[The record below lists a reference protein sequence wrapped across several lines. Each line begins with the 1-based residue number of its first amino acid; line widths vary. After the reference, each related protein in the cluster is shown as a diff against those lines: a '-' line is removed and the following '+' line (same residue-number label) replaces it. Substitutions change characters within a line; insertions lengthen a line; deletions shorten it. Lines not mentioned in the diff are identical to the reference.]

1 MAESIHNKLKRV
13 RKPRVH
19 ITYDVETNG
28 AVAKKDIPFVMGVM
42 GDYSGDNTKDKKAL
56 KDRKFSQ
63 IDRDNFND
71 IMAKTAPKLNLKV
84 ANTLADD
91 GSELSI
97 ALDFNHMEDFE
108 PHKIVEQVEPL
119 KKLLQT
125 RDRLRDLLSKAD
137 RSDELEDILENIL
150 NNTDALSSLSSE
162 LGVNAENN
170 EGDK

>member
-28 AVAKKDIPFVMGVM
+28 AVAKKEIPFVMGVM
-42 GDYSGDNTKDKKAL
+42 GDYSGDNAKDKKAL

-84 ANTLADD
+84 ENTLAGD
-91 GSELSI
+91 GSEMSV

-119 KKLLQT
+119 KKLLET

-137 RSDELEDILENIL
+137 RSEELEDILENIL
-150 NNTDALSSLSSE
+150 NNTEALSSLSGE
-162 LGVNAENN
+162 LGVNNDN

>member
-28 AVAKKDIPFVMGVM
+28 TVAKKEIPFVMGVM
-42 GDYSGDNTKDKKAL
+42 GDYSGDNTKDKKQL

-71 IMAKTAPKLNLKV
+71 IMAKTAPKLDLKV
-84 ANTLADD
+84 NNTLADD
-91 GSELSI
+91 GSEMSVSLN
-97 ALDFNHMEDFE
+97 FNHMEDFE
-108 PHKIVEQVEPL
+108 PHKIVDQVAPL
-119 KKLLQT
+119 KKLLET

-137 RSDELEDILENIL
+137 RSEELEDILENIL
-150 NNTDALSSLSSE
+150 NNTEALASISGE
-162 LGVNAENN
+162 LGVETANS

>member
-28 AVAKKDIPFVMGVM
+28 TVAKKEIPFVMGVM

-71 IMAKTAPKLNLKV
+71 IMAKTAPKLDLKV
-84 ANTLADD
+84 KNTLADD
-91 GSELSI
+91 DSEISVS
-97 ALDFNHMEDFE
+97 LDFNHMEDFE
-108 PHKIVEQVEPL
+108 PHKIVDQVAPL
-119 KKLLQT
+119 KKLLET

-137 RSDELEDILENIL
+137 RSEELEDILENIL
-150 NNTDALSSLSSE
+150 NNTEALASLSGE
-162 LGVNAENN
+162 LGVNDQSQ
-170 EGDK
+170 GDNT

>member
-28 AVAKKDIPFVMGVM
+28 AVAKKEIPFVMGVM

-71 IMAKTAPKLNLKV
+71 IMAKTAPKLDLKV
-84 ANTLADD
+84 ENTLADD
-91 GSELSI
+91 GSEMSVS
-97 ALDFNHMEDFE
+97 LDFNHMEDFE
-108 PHKIVEQVEPL
+108 PHKIVDQVEPL
-119 KKLLQT
+119 KKLLET
-125 RDRLRDLLSKAD
+125 RDKLRDLLSKAD
-137 RSDELEDILENIL
+137 RSEELEDILENIL
-150 NNTDALSSLSSE
+150 NNTEALSSLSGE
-162 LGVNAENN
+162 LGVEQENN

>member
-28 AVAKKDIPFVMGVM
+28 AVAKKEIPFVMGVM

-84 ANTLADD
+84 ENTLADD
-91 GSELSI
+91 GSEM
-97 ALDFNHMEDFE
+97 AVDLDFNHMEDFE
-108 PHKIVEQVEPL
+108 PHKIVDQVEPL
-119 KKLLQT
+119 KKLLET

-137 RSDELEDILENIL
+137 RSEELEDILENIL
-150 NNTDALSSLSSE
+150 NNTEALSSLSGE
-162 LGVNAENN
+162 LGVESEKT

>member
-28 AVAKKDIPFVMGVM
+28 AVAKKEIPFVMGVM

-71 IMAKTAPKLNLKV
+71 IMAKTAPKLDLKV
-84 ANTLADD
+84 ENTLADD
-91 GSELSI
+91 GSEMSVN
-97 ALDFNHMEDFE
+97 LDFNHMEDFE
-108 PHKIVEQVEPL
+108 PHKIVDQVEPL
-119 KKLLQT
+119 KKLLET

-137 RSDELEDILENIL
+137 RSEELEDILENIL
-150 NNTDALSSLSSE
+150 NNTEALSSLSGE
-162 LGVNAENN
+162 LGVESDNN

>member
-28 AVAKKDIPFVMGVM
+28 SVAKKEIPFVMGVM

-84 ANTLADD
+84 ENTLADD
-91 GSELSI
+91 GSEMSVD
-97 ALDFNHMEDFE
+97 LDFNHMEDFE
-108 PHKIVEQVEPL
+108 PHKIVDQVEPL

-137 RSDELEDILENIL
+137 RSEDLEDILENIL
-150 NNTDALSSLSSE
+150 NNTEALSSLSGE
-162 LGVNAENN
+162 LGVENETN
-170 EGDK
+170 KGDQ

>member
-1 MAESIHNKLKRV
+1 
-13 RKPRVH
+13 
-19 ITYDVETNG
+19 
-28 AVAKKDIPFVMGVM
+28 MGVM

-84 ANTLADD
+84 ENTLADD
-91 GSELSI
+91 GSEMSVD
-97 ALDFNHMEDFE
+97 LDFNHMEDFE
-108 PHKIVEQVEPL
+108 PHKIVDQVEPL

-137 RSDELEDILENIL
+137 RSEDLEDILENIL
-150 NNTDALSSLSSE
+150 NNTEALSSLSGE
-162 LGVNAENN
+162 LGVENETN
-170 EGDK
+170 KGDQ

>member
-28 AVAKKDIPFVMGVM
+28 AVAKKEIPFVMGVM

-71 IMAKTAPKLNLKV
+71 IMAKTAPKLDLKV
-84 ANTLADD
+84 ENTLADD
-91 GSELSI
+91 GSEMSV

-108 PHKIVEQVEPL
+108 PHKIVDQVEPL
-119 KKLLQT
+119 KKLLET

-137 RSDELEDILENIL
+137 RSEELEDLLENIL
-150 NNTDALSSLSSE
+150 NNTEALSSLSGE
-162 LGVNAENN
+162 LGVESKNN
-170 EGDK
+170 EGDQ

>member
-1 MAESIHNKLKRV
+1 MSESIHNKLKRV

-28 AVAKKDIPFVMGVM
+28 AVAKKELPFVMGVM

-84 ANTLADD
+84 ENTLAAD
-91 GSELSI
+91 GSEMAVDLS
-97 ALDFNHMEDFE
+97 FNHMEDFE

-137 RSDELEDILENIL
+137 RSEELEDLLENIL
-150 NNTDALSSLSSE
+150 NNTEALSTLSGE
-162 LGVNAENN
+162 LGVNGDNN